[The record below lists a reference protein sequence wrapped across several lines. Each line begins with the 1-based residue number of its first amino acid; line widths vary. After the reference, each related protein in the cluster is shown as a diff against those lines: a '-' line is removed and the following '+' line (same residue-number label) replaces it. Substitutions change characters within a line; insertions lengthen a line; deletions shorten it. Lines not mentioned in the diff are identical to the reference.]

1 MKWVYKAAFG
11 LLVAVT
17 AAAAAGS
24 LYFYS
29 RVNDNTDKE
38 NAYELRNYPDYY
50 FSLILNT
57 EDDIYWKDFKEGA
70 TDAMKRYNVA
80 IEYNEVPEP
89 ESTAKTVEYIHIA
102 NESKMDG
109 IIVAGDISDDFN
121 AAISQATDSGINV
134 ISCKYDIPENDRV
147 TFVGTNNYEFGGDAY
162 KLIAQLS
169 KDGETVDLAIILSED
184 YGTNG
189 ALNPS
194 TQNIMTGMSKEP
206 INIVSTLYGTSEL
219 LGAEDQIRTTLTEH
233 PDIDVILCTNAKD
246 TISAVNVIRER
257 NLVGKV
263 FIVGTGMTEQIIDYI
278 KKGVIFGVIDR
289 RGYDAGYKSVKAL
302 YESMG
307 KTFPTT
313 FMDSN
318 TSTYTAENI
327 SDYVKP

>member
-1 MKWVYKAAFG
+1 MKWVYKTAFG

-29 RVNDNTDKE
+29 RVNDNTDRD
-38 NAYELRNYPDYY
+38 NAYELRNHPDYY

-57 EDDIYWKDFKEGA
+57 EDDIYWKDFKQGA
-70 TDAMKRYNVA
+70 TDAAKRYNVA

-89 ESTAKTVEYIHIA
+89 ESTVKAVEYIHIA
-102 NESKMDG
+102 NQSKMDG
-109 IIVAGDISDDFN
+109 IIVAGDISEEFIQ
-121 AAISQATDSGINV
+121 AISQATESGINV
-134 ISCKYDIPENDRV
+134 VSCKYDIPENDRAV
-147 TFVGTNNYEFGGDAY
+147 FVGTNNYKFGIDAA

-169 KDGETVDLAIILSED
+169 KDREMVDLAIVLSED
-184 YGTNG
+184 YGKNG

-194 TQNIMTGMSKEP
+194 TQNIMTGMGKQP
-206 INIVSTLYGTSEL
+206 INIVSTLHGTSEL

-263 FIVGTGMTEQIIDYI
+263 SIVGTGMTEQIIDYI

-289 RGYDAGYKSVKAL
+289 RGYEVGYQSVKL
-302 YESMG
+302 LFESMG
-307 KTFPTT
+307 RTF
-313 FMDSN
+313 SN
-318 TSTYTAENI
+318 TFVDIKINSYTAENI
-327 SDYVKP
+327 SEYLKP

>member
-1 MKWVYKAAFG
+1 MKWVYKTAFG

-29 RVNDNTDKE
+29 RVNDNTDRE
-38 NAYELRNYPDYY
+38 TMYELRNHPDYY

-70 TDAMKRYNVA
+70 TDAANRYNVA

-89 ESTAKTVEYIHIA
+89 ESSAKAARYIHIA
-102 NESKMDG
+102 NQSKLDG
-109 IIVAGDISDDFN
+109 IIVAGDISDEF
-121 AAISQATDSGINV
+121 SQAVSEATESGINV
-134 ISCKYDIPENDRV
+134 VSCKYDIPENDRV
-147 TFVGTNNYEFGGDAY
+147 VFVGTNNYEFGADAG
-162 KLIAQLS
+162 KLIAQLGS
-169 KDGETVDLAIILSED
+169 GDNMIDLAIILSED
-184 YGTNG
+184 YSQNG

-194 TQNIMTGMSKEP
+194 TQNIMTGMGKQP
-206 INIVSTLYGTSEL
+206 INIVSTLHGTSEL

-263 FIVGTGMTEQIIDYI
+263 SIVGTGMTEQIIDYI

-289 RGYDAGYKSVKAL
+289 NGYEVGYQSVKTL

-307 KTFPTT
+307 RTI
-313 FMDSN
+313 SN
-318 TSTYTAENI
+318 KFKDINTNTYTFENI
-327 SDYVKP
+327 SSYVKP